1 MYIDIYRCIKSC
13 YNPIVKR
20 FGKGG
25 MFIMSGKMKALIK
38 TPGEPGAVC
47 DLVPI
52 PEIGQNEVLIKVKAA
67 SICGTD
73 VHIYNWDEWAKNRV
87 KPPYVFGHEFSGEV
101 AAVGEN
107 VSSVKEGDFVSAET
121 HFVCGKCIPCLTG
134 KQHVCSKTMILG
146 VDTDGC
152 FAEYVKV
159 PESNIWKNPPGMP
172 EDLASIQEP
181 LGNAVHT
188 VLSGIAAGS
197 KTAIVGCGPI
207 GLMAVA
213 VAKAAGASQVIA
225 IDKNEY
231 RLELAVKMGAT
242 ATISIEK
249 EDPLKNVSVLT
260 NGEGADLV
268 CEMSGHPTAIC
279 QSLKMAANG
288 GRVHILS
295 LPEHPVCIDM
305 TNDIVFKGLTVQGIT
320 GRKMFETWRQV
331 SGLLHSGAIQ
341 IKPVITHHFSL
352 EEYEKGF
359 ELMRKGQCGKV
370 ILIP

>member
-1 MYIDIYRCIKSC
+1 M
-13 YNPIVKR
+13 
-20 FGKGG
+20 
-25 MFIMSGKMKALIK
+25 MSGKMKALIK
-38 TPGEPGAVC
+38 KPGEPGAVC

-52 PEIGQNEVLIKVKAA
+52 PEIGKHEVLIKVKAA

-73 VHIYNWDEWAKNRV
+73 VHIYHWDEWAKQRV

-101 AAVGEN
+101 AAVGEH
-107 VSSVKEGDFVSAET
+107 VTSVKEGDTVSAET
-121 HFVCGKCIPCLTG
+121 HIVCGRCVPCLTG
-134 KQHVCSKTMILG
+134 KKHVCSNTMILG
-146 VDTDGC
+146 VDTEGC

-159 PESNIWKNPPGMP
+159 PAENIWKNPPGMP
-172 EDLASIQEP
+172 DDLASIQEP

-188 VLSGIAAGS
+188 VLSGITAGA

-231 RLELAVKMGAT
+231 RLDLAVQMGAT
-242 ATISIEK
+242 ETISIEK
-249 EDPLKNVSVLT
+249 DDPLKIVSALT
-260 NGEGADLV
+260 GGWGADLV
-268 CEMSGHPTAIC
+268 CEMSGHPTAIR

-331 SGLLHSGAIQ
+331 SELLHTETIQ
-341 IKPVITHHFSL
+341 IRPVITHHFSL
-352 EEYEKGF
+352 EEFEKGF
-359 ELMRKGQCGKV
+359 DLMREGQCGKV
-370 ILIP
+370 VLIP